1 MCAKVRTELTA
12 RVGETVDDRLQ
23 YAYAQFTQLC
33 KSHKIRVFGCNLWS
47 IMGFIVKSVSG
58 HTFMNIPRKPGAVL
72 QVAPRL
78 HVDTMCAMFG
88 TKYVNHWWGWMDCQV
103 TLEEPQLLSIN
114 RPEILQR
121 FRSYLSFVFVYVFA
135 CMCVFVC
142 GCVNCDTAGCVIH
155 IFSSFSF
162 HVEESVILA
171 RWLMGITLAIADK
184 HPHDLHAQCFG

>member
-1 MCAKVRTELTA
+1 
-12 RVGETVDDRLQ
+12 
-23 YAYAQFTQLC
+23 
-33 KSHKIRVFGCNLWS
+33 
-47 IMGFIVKSVSG
+47 
-58 HTFMNIPRKPGAVL
+58 
-72 QVAPRL
+72 
-78 HVDTMCAMFG
+78 
-88 TKYVNHWWGWMDCQV
+88 MDCQV

-135 CMCVFVC
+135 CMCVFVG